1 MSHPARGPRSG
12 IDGQANAAGG
22 RPTEV
27 WNEQRFSEAERMS
40 HPARGPLSGI
50 ELGFDQS
57 GLEGVGTGTTVRPG
71 RGRTQP
77 KSENSEKVRTVPPAS
92 RKKSPPARKAPA
104 RGRYVDEY
112 ARPF

>member
-1 MSHPARGPRSG
+1 MSHPARDPRSG

-22 RPTEV
+22 RRAVAWSEDG
-27 WNEQRFSEAERMS
+27 FSEADRMS
-40 HPARGPLSGI
+40 HPAGDP
-50 ELGFDQS
+50 QS
-57 GLEGVGTGTTVRPG
+57 GLEGVGTGATVRPG

-77 KSENSEKVRTVPPAS
+77 KSENTDKAKSQPPVS
-92 RKKSPPARKAPA
+92 RKKAPPVRKAPA